1 MGNETA
7 RQAAISFYKS
17 VLQQR
22 NLLAGFH
29 QMLAGINIDRYRNIY
44 VFWGLHFSTLARP
57 PRLEDVTVL
66 KALLFTWRI
75 SLRKALITEDAE
87 MKRNF
92 LPVLRFL
99 AGQILFELHGNGLE
113 TLEDFDANAI
123 VDVERGLP
131 LVQQRNPFLEVSE
144 FDEETLH
151 E

>member
-1 MGNETA
+1 M
-7 RQAAISFYKS
+7 
-17 VLQQR
+17 
-22 NLLAGFH
+22 
-29 QMLAGINIDRYRNIY
+29 
-44 VFWGLHFSTLARP
+44 
-57 PRLEDVTVL
+57 EDVTVL